1 MTMKLCMYSNNWKLF
16 FYNHLKYFKIIILYR
31 FYSTKSY
38 IYMEK
43 KLYSSNEI
51 VQIKKS
57 IEKYKNFYL
66 ESNKKQSIIWL
77 QVLLGI

>member
-1 MTMKLCMYSNNWKLF
+1 
-16 FYNHLKYFKIIILYR
+16 
-31 FYSTKSY
+31 
-38 IYMEK
+38 MEK

-66 ESNKKQSIIWL
+66 ESNKKQSII
-77 QVLLGI
+77 